1 MTHCV
6 STSERSKDIFKNI
19 EAYLFLKT
27 PQHKGLQYKQT
38 WMMMVVVWMMV
49 WMMTR
54 MMTRMITKADCMEG
68 VPRGVIAVGPHQ
80 TLGLEKAK

>member
-1 MTHCV
+1 
-6 STSERSKDIFKNI
+6 
-19 EAYLFLKT
+19 
-27 PQHKGLQYKQT
+27 
-38 WMMMVVVWMMV
+38 MMV